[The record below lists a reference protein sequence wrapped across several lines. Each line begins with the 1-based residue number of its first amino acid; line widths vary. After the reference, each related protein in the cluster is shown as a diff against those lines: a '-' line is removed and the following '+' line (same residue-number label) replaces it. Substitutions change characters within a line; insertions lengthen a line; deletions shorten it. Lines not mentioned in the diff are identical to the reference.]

1 MKKSEHNQSST
12 SKKVMQAVNY
22 IYTGKKPTIYSRFDY
37 TDLFSKIFKILQDLH
52 LLEFFTVSND

>member
-1 MKKSEHNQSST
+1 
-12 SKKVMQAVNY
+12 MQAVNY